1 MSEQFAEYVNGRT
14 IAVVGP
20 APSPYDQSAEVDAH
34 DIVIRCS
41 YGFSADGKNRA
52 RDHDYVS
59 GVLPSGYGDRADVSY
74 YNSGATRMAREGRLD
89 AVLADIEWALWK
101 DSETPIPKRGLC
113 HELRT
118 RRPLRDGRLINVNQ
132 ITGILFHLA
141 HYDPADVTVYGADF
155 YVSSPDAWYDPSYR
169 AAVHLREV
177 AVHVKAHRQHDQETQ
192 RFVIRQVRAKKGWPS
207 GDDRFLTALDM
218 SREEHEARMAEIE
231 AAATE
236 PAPTA
241 A

>member
-20 APSPYDQSAEVDAH
+20 ARASYDQSAEVDAH
-34 DIVIRCS
+34 DVVIRTS
-41 YGFSADGKNRA
+41 YGFSAQAGHRRRYD
-52 RDHDYVS
+52 DYVS
-59 GVLPSGYGDRADVSY
+59 GVLPSGYGDRVDVSY

-89 AVLADIEWALWK
+89 AVLADIDWALWK
-101 DSETPIPKRGLC
+101 DSETPLPNRGLC

-118 RRPLRDGRLINVNQ
+118 RRPLLNGKLININQ
-132 ITGILFHLA
+132 VTGILFHLA

-155 YVSSPDAWYDPSYR
+155 YVSSPDAWYDPSYV
-169 AAVHLREV
+169 AAVHLRDI
-177 AVHVKAHRQHDQETQ
+177 AVHVKAHRQHNQETQ

-218 SREEHEARMAEIE
+218 TREQHEARTAEIE